1 MLHLDKAD
9 RVNFNNLFAAFVF
22 RHVDEGAGFN
32 TGCARQRQ
40 GQCTGPESR
49 LYDGGTA
56 IKRNWRRR
64 AHAQNQAGGRQRLL
78 VIHDGSECKDYQ
90 HQWQRNLGPVKT
102 EAEKNAIANKAET
115 IAGAGKVNNQIE
127 VKNQ

>member
-1 MLHLDKAD
+1 MRDSNRTKLATSRSTRKIRQA
-9 RVNFNNLFAAFVF
+9 VVKNNF
-22 RHVDEGAGFN
+22 
-32 TGCARQRQ
+32 
-40 GQCTGPESR
+40 
-49 LYDGGTA
+49 
-56 IKRNWRRR
+56 
-64 AHAQNQAGGRQRLL
+64 L